1 MTEKEE
7 ERRAEQQEGGAEAT
21 APGAMKAIGKD
32 TVHRL
37 CSGQVI
43 IDLATTVK
51 ELLENSLDAGS
62 TQVDIRMKGSGLGGI
77 TVADNGYGIGTG
89 DHVTLCRKHWTS
101 KISSFDDLA
110 GVSTFGFRGE
120 ALSSLCAV
128 ATVTVTTATSE
139 SAPMGTQL
147 EYDGDGELATQ
158 TPVARERG
166 TTVQLAN
173 LFAAWPVRL
182 QDLRKNIRREYMR
195 TVALVEQYAIICD
208 GVRLTLTNQS
218 ARGVNVVSVRMPL
231 QTDRLVRLG
240 IVLGTQMRQH
250 LVHFEHRAADDQD
263 QDQDQDLKLSID
275 GYISK
280 PTHEAGRS
288 ASDKQYFFVNG
299 RPCDFAKAKRVV
311 NELFRAHC
319 PSRFPVFA
327 IAISI
332 NAATVDVNLT
342 PDKRTLLIRHEQ
354 QLLETLR
361 TALTPVVQPSE
372 SVYAIGKMQQVLQ
385 QSQQQHLRLQTQPDA
400 CPDDVADNNGNGYV
414 PRKRPP
420 GHQGAAAESAGA
432 SVAVLPRET
441 DAGARIQ
448 LYSPDVVEKENDRL
462 GSTAPTHRASTN
474 VHKPEEQKPSDR
486 TGATT
491 VAAPKR
497 LPSCVVDVCKN
508 REQKDQ
514 HDWGTGIRQRLAAKR
529 ARTAQQQKQQREE
542 GRSQQQQTSN
552 TENDTD
558 DTAVRD
564 GGIANAKDPAGASSA
579 LSRLI
584 HKSDFSRMQVVG
596 QFNRGFI
603 IARLDHDLYII
614 DQHASD
620 EKYNFEVL
628 QQRAVIASQPLIRP
642 EQLELSVVDEAV
654 AVEHS
659 DALMRSGFHLRV
671 DETQEPGRRV
681 SLLSQPFI
689 DQTLFDHSD
698 LLELIGKLCVAPESS
713 PRCERARRMFASR
726 ACRKS
731 TMIGD
736 PLALPQMRAIV
747 RHLSSLDHPW
757 NCPHGRPT
765 MRHLFRLSSAPSA

>member
-1 MTEKEE
+1 MLEKEE
-7 ERRAEQQEGGAEAT
+7 EERPVEQQEGGAEAA

-62 TQVDIRMKGSGLGGI
+62 TQVDIRVKDSGLGGI
-77 TVADNGYGIGTG
+77 TVADNGYGIGAG

-147 EYDGDGELATQ
+147 EYDGAGELATQ
-158 TPVARERG
+158 TSVARERG

-240 IVLGTQMRQH
+240 MVLGTQMRQH
-250 LVHFEHRAADDQD
+250 LVHFEHRAADNQD
-263 QDQDQDLKLSID
+263 QDQDQDLRLSID

-311 NELFRAHC
+311 NELFRAQC

-361 TALTPVVQPSE
+361 TALAPVVQPSE
-372 SVYAIGKMQQVLQ
+372 SVYAVGKTQQILQ
-385 QSQQQHLRLQTQPDA
+385 QSQQQHLSLLTQPGA
-400 CPDDVADNNGNGYV
+400 CPDDVADNNGDGYV
-414 PRKRPP
+414 PKNRPL
-420 GHQGAAAESAGA
+420 GHQGAAAAESGA
-432 SVAVLPRET
+432 SVAVLPRKADT
-441 DAGARIQ
+441 GARIQ
-448 LYSPDVVEKENDRL
+448 LYSPDVLEKENNRPRN
-462 GSTAPTHRASTN
+462 TAPTHRVSTN
-474 VHKPEEQKPSDR
+474 VHKPQEKKSSDR
-486 TGATT
+486 TSANT
-491 VAAPKR
+491 VAAPPKR

-529 ARTAQQQKQQREE
+529 ARTEQQQE
-542 GRSQQQQTSN
+542 SSA
-552 TENDTD
+552 ENDTN

-564 GGIANAKDPAGASSA
+564 GGIENANDPAEASSA

-654 AVEHS
+654 AVEHN

-765 MRHLFRLSSAPSA
+765 MRHLFRLSPAPSA